1 MTKNMG
7 TVDRTIRTLL
17 ALTVGVLY
25 LTGTISGTVAIVLG
39 LVALLFSVTSL
50 VGWCPA
56 YMPFG
61 LSTRKASVSPTSR
74 GAELGTR
81 R

>member
-7 TVDRTIRTLL
+7 TADRTIRTLL

-25 LTGTISGTVAIVLG
+25 LTGTISGIVAIVLG
-39 LVALLFSVTSL
+39 LVALLFLMTSL

-56 YMPFG
+56 YVPFG
-61 LSTRKASVSPTSR
+61 LSTRKSSVGPASR
-74 GAELGTR
+74 AAELKTR
-81 R
+81 

>member
-7 TVDRTIRTLL
+7 TADGTIRTLL

-25 LTGTISGTVAIVLG
+25 LTGTISGTLAIVLG
-39 LVALLFSVTSL
+39 LVALLFLVTSL

-56 YMPFG
+56 YVPFRI
-61 LSTRKASVSPTSR
+61 STRTGSASPASR
-74 GAELGTR
+74 GGEIGTR
-81 R
+81 

>member
-7 TVDRTIRTLL
+7 TADRAIRMLF
-17 ALTVGVLY
+17 ALVIAVLY
-25 LTGTISGTVAIVLG
+25 LTRTIGGTLATVLG
-39 LVALLFSVTSL
+39 LVALLLFVTSL

-56 YMPFG
+56 YLPFG
-61 LSTRKASVSPTSR
+61 LSTRKATGGPPSR

-81 R
+81 

>member
-7 TVDRTIRTLL
+7 TVDRSIRMLV
-17 ALTVGVLY
+17 ALTIGAVY
-25 LTGTISGTVAIVLG
+25 LTGTINGTLAIVLG
-39 LVALLFSVTSL
+39 LVALLFLLTSV

-56 YMPFG
+56 YVPFG
-61 LSTRKASVSPTSR
+61 LSTRKAAVRPTSR

-81 R
+81 